1 MLRFFNFVSSR
12 HEVRAGSAFHF
23 RGGSLFTGIVEEV
36 GTVREIT
43 PGRMIFNAKK
53 VTWGTN
59 LGDSIAVNGCDLTAV
74 YFDEDGFSA
83 SVMEETYKRTNL
95 GRLKAGDKVNLER
108 ALTLAGRIGGHLLR
122 GVIEHTG
129 TVMSYTPQEHSI
141 VARFGAPPE
150 ILRFMIV
157 KGPVAVNGVSLTV
170 IDRDETSFSVGLIPY
185 TQEQTNLLGL
195 KPGDEVNLESDI
207 IARYVEQ
214 LLDERYLEGRS
225 SDLKG

>member
-1 MLRFFNFVSSR
+1 M
-12 HEVRAGSAFHF
+12 
-23 RGGSLFTGIVEEV
+23 FTGIVEEV
-36 GTVREIT
+36 GSVREIT

-95 GRLKAGDKVNLER
+95 GGLKPGDPVNLER

-129 TVMSYTPQEHSI
+129 EVISYEPQEHS
-141 VARFGAPPE
+141 VLARFQAPHE
-150 ILRFMIV
+150 ILRYMIV
-157 KGPVAVNGVSLTV
+157 KGPIAVNGVSLTV
-170 IDRDETSFSVGLIPY
+170 IDRDDTSFSVGLIPF
-185 TQEQTNLLGL
+185 TQEQTNLLSL
-195 KPGDEVNLESDI
+195 KPGDKVNLESDI

-225 SDLKG
+225 G